1 MAGHADSAERFA
13 IYRSLERRNRV
24 VAVLRWLVPAAG
36 VLALA
41 SLVVQIVVSSQMGR
55 FDLESIQVAPESVTI
70 EAPEYAGILEDG
82 SRYRVFAQSAATRAG
97 DPQRIDLTDAALTI
111 ERPTGI
117 VMDITAPTG
126 ELDTTSEL
134 VIVEGAANVVDS
146 TGTTAILHRS
156 VFDWTGQVLTSDGP
170 VSIDY
175 ADGSELEADTM
186 TFDTKTAI
194 WTFSRVRVTL
204 PDTPGADEP

>member
-1 MAGHADSAERFA
+1 MTSHAHSADRLT

-24 VAVLRWLVPAAG
+24 VDVLRWLVPAAG

-41 SLVVQIVVSSQMGR
+41 SLVIQIVVSSQLGR
-55 FDLESIQVAPESVTI
+55 FDFESIRVAPESVTL

-82 SRYRVFAQSAATRAG
+82 SRYRVTSQSAATRAG
-97 DPQRIDLTDAALTI
+97 EPERIDLTEAALTI
-111 ERPTGI
+111 ERPTGV
-117 VMDITAPTG
+117 VMDITAAEG
-126 ELDTTSEL
+126 ELDTTNEL
-134 VIVEGAANVVDS
+134 VLVEGVADVVDS
-146 TGTTAILHRS
+146 TGTTAVLRRS
-156 VFDWTGQVLTSDGP
+156 VFDWTAQVLTSEGP

-175 ADGSELEADTM
+175 ADGSELEAETM

>member
-1 MAGHADSAERFA
+1 MTSHAHSADRLR

-24 VAVLRWLVPAAG
+24 VDVLRWLVPAAG

-41 SLVVQIVVSSQMGR
+41 ALVIQIVVSSQMGR
-55 FDLESIQVAPESVTI
+55 FDLESIAVTPESVTI

-97 DPQRIDLTDAALTI
+97 EPERIDLADAALTI
-111 ERPTGI
+111 ERPTGV
-117 VMDITAPTG
+117 VMDITAPEG
-126 ELDTTSEL
+126 ELDTTNEL
-134 VIVEGAANVVDS
+134 VLVEGIANVVDS
-146 TGTTAILHRS
+146 TGTTAVLHRS
-156 VFDWTGQVLTSDGP
+156 VFDWTGQVLTSEGP

-175 ADGSELEADTM
+175 ADGSELEAERM
-186 TFDTKTAI
+186 TFDTRTAI

-204 PDTPGADEP
+204 PDTPGADAP